1 MGFQDNVFMIPN
13 PLTTAAN
20 SIAEEATSTGLV
32 EYVAPVNMDVVDFGL
47 LVAVALG
54 NTITTASGYALCRVI
69 AGVEEV
75 LEVLKTCNNS
85 NNLYAGDGVH
95 DYGGTVAAATTL
107 AFTVGLIVMKRMTGA
122 HVFPAGS
129 IIRLRGMTT
138 AGSATGDLVPFVIAR
153 AAGKGYRSTVVYNEG
168 PLTINA

>member
-1 MGFQDNVFMIPN
+1 MSFGDNVFPIPN

-32 EYVAPVNMDVVDFGL
+32 EYSVPVHMDVVDFGV

-75 LEVLKTCNNS
+75 LEVLKVCNNS
-85 NNLYAGDGVH
+85 NNLYAGDGVRTQ
-95 DYGGTVAAATTL
+95 GGTVAAATTL
-107 AFTVGLIVMKRMTGA
+107 AFTAGLQVMKRMTGA
-122 HVFPAGS
+122 WHFPQGS
-129 IIRLRGMTT
+129 LIRMRGMTT
-138 AGSATGDLVPFVIAR
+138 AGSATGDVVPFVICR
-153 AAGKGYRSTVVYNEG
+153 AAGKDYLPVAVYHEG

>member
-1 MGFQDNVFMIPN
+1 
-13 PLTTAAN
+13 
-20 SIAEEATSTGLV
+20 
-32 EYVAPVNMDVVDFGL
+32 MDVQDFGV

-69 AGVEEV
+69 AGTEEV

-95 DYGGTVAAATTL
+95 DYGGTVVAATTL
-107 AFTVGLIVMKRMTGA
+107 AFTAGRMIMKRMTGS
-122 HVFPAGS
+122 HFFPAGS
-129 IIRLRGMTT
+129 LIRMRGMTT
-138 AGSATGDLVPFVIAR
+138 GGSATGDLVPFVVCR
-153 AAGKGYRSTVVYNEG
+153 AAGKGYRSTYVYNEG